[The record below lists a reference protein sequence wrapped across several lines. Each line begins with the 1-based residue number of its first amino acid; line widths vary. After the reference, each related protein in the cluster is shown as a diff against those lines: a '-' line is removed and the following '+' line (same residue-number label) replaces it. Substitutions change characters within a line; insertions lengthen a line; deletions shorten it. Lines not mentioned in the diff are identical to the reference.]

1 MQECSLQI
9 MLLGLEVVLDRHAE
23 VSERSRSR
31 SEGGASQ
38 IVLVEKLKKELVPD
52 RSLVV
57 AFGCL
62 AR

>member
-1 MQECSLQI
+1 

-38 IVLVEKLKKELVPD
+38 IVFVEKLKKELVPD